1 FNQSSVLWATTG
13 DGLFNNVAVL
23 GAIYTPG
30 INDILNGSVDLILT
44 SNAIG
49 PCTTSATD
57 TMTLFIQLLPLADA
71 GADATICEDET
82 YTLTGTASI
91 QSSILWTTAGDGV
104 FDDATILGATYT
116 PGPLDKING
125 IASLTLTAS
134 AIGPCTAAA
143 TDIITLFI
151 QLLPVPGAGP
161 DDAICEYETYTLNGT
176 AANQSSILWLTAGDG
191 TFNNINILNPV
202 YTPGGG
208 DIAAGSVVLSLQ
220 LFGVIP
226 CGDSIDSMILTINPE
241 PAPVISGSIEE
252 CENACVDYST
262 PNVSGNTYTW
272 VVTGGIITGGI
283 GTNQITVCWGLF
295 GTGTVTLTE
304 TVGATG
310 CFITTAP
317 YDVTINPLPNVFSVT
332 GGGSSCDGGTGIDVG
347 LFASE
352 LGVNYQLQLNNVDF
366 GLPTVGTGVALNY
379 PNQTD
384 AGTYTIIATNTVTG
398 CIDTMAGNAIIV
410 INPLPVVYNV
420 TGGGSYCAGF
430 LGLAVGLDGS
440 QNGISYQMQLNNI
453 DFGLPVVGT
462 GAAFSFGNQTA
473 AGTYTVIATTPLG
486 CVDTMNASV
495 DIIINPLP
503 TQFTVTGG
511 GTYCA
516 GGIGVDVGVDS
527 TEVGIDYQLLINGV
541 NTGAALVGIDAPISF
556 GNQTAGGT
564 YTVIATNP
572 ITSCSDTMIDSV
584 LVIVAP
590 LPLVFNVTGG
600 GAYCVGGPGRDI
612 GLDGSEIGIEYFL
625 TLGGF
630 TQVDSTMGTGI
641 AISFGNQTTAGNYI
655 VTAVDTATGCSS
667 LMSGD
672 TNIIINPAP
681 TVSFSGL
688 AANYCAND
696 PADTL
701 TGSEYPFGVFNSSL
715 GAGLVD
721 YGNGKALFSPALAGV
736 GGPYDITYS
745 YANSLGCQDDTIMQ
759 VTVNP
764 IPNANAG
771 QDTTIC
777 IGQPAFLAATGG
789 NTFLWSTGNV
799 TPSITVNPVIQT
811 TYYVTVSQFGCSND
825 DSVTVFVNVIP
836 VADAGTD
843 VDICVGANV
852 TLTASGGTNYE
863 WNTVPPVYVEQITV
877 VPMVTTTY
885 VVTVSD
891 DIGCSDSDDVTVDVH
906 DIPLIWTAPGGPAIC
921 RDSSIVITAN
931 GAVSYSWDPVEG
943 LSSPSGTI
951 VTASPTITTTYSIT
965 GTSFYG
971 CVGSGSVTVTVYPTP
986 TPKISDSTYLCLGE
1000 TLTLDAGRF
1009 DGWHWYLWNDGSS
1022 TQRINIDYPG
1032 LYWVKVANPGCSV
1045 TDTIIVN
1052 QCTEIWVPNAF
1063 TPNGNYVNDVF
1074 KAQASTE
1081 FEEFHLNIYNRWGQQ
1096 VFESDNIHI
1105 GWDGTYKGSICP
1117 EGVYIWVI
1125 KYLGMGNHYL
1135 DKEGM
1140 VTGHVTLLK

>member
-1 FNQSSVLWATTG
+1 MS
-13 DGLFNNVAVL
+13 
-23 GAIYTPG
+23 
-30 INDILNGSVDLILT
+30 
-44 SNAIG
+44 
-49 PCTTSATD
+49 
-57 TMTLFIQLLPLADA
+57 
-71 GADATICEDET
+71 
-82 YTLTGTASI
+82 
-91 QSSILWTTAGDGV
+91 
-104 FDDATILGATYT
+104 
-116 PGPLDKING
+116 
-125 IASLTLTAS
+125 
-134 AIGPCTAAA
+134 
-143 TDIITLFI
+143 
-151 QLLPVPGAGP
+151 
-161 DDAICEYETYTLNGT
+161 
-176 AANQSSILWLTAGDG
+176 
-191 TFNNINILNPV
+191 
-202 YTPGGG
+202 
-208 DIAAGSVVLSLQ
+208 
-220 LFGVIP
+220 
-226 CGDSIDSMILTINPE
+226 
-241 PAPVISGSIEE
+241 
-252 CENACVDYST
+252 
-262 PNVSGNTYTW
+262 
-272 VVTGGIITGGI
+272 
-283 GTNQITVCWGLF
+283 
-295 GTGTVTLTE
+295 
-304 TVGATG
+304 
-310 CFITTAP
+310 
-317 YDVTINPLPNVFSVT
+317 
-332 GGGSSCDGGTGIDVG
+332 
-347 LFASE
+347 
-352 LGVNYQLQLNNVDF
+352 
-366 GLPTVGTGVALNY
+366 

-398 CIDTMAGNAIIV
+398 CIDTMAGNAVIV
-410 INPLPVVYNV
+410 INPLPVVYTV
-420 TGGGSYCAGF
+420 TGGGDYCAGS

-440 QNGISYQMQLNNI
+440 QNGIDYQMQLNNI
-453 DFGLPVVGT
+453 DFGFPVVGT

-473 AGTYTVIATTPLG
+473 AGTYSVIATTPLG

-541 NTGAALVGIDAPISF
+541 NTGAALAGIDAPISF

-701 TGSEYPFGVFNSSL
+701 TGSEYPFGVFDSSL

-764 IPNANAG
+764 IPIANAG

-777 IGQPAFLAATGG
+777 LGQPAFLAATGG

-843 VDICVGANV
+843 VDICIGANV

-931 GAVSYSWDPVEG
+931 GAVSYSWDPVAG

-971 CVGSGSVTVTVYPTP
+971 CVGYGSVTVTVYPTP

-1081 FEEFHLNIYNRWGQQ
+1081 FEEFHLYIYSRWGQQ

-1105 GWDGTYKGSICP
+1105 GWDGTYKGTICP